1 MFKKSNKLLSIVL
14 ILSSS
19 LFIDSSF
26 AKSSCTMHNTHVV
39 KELKDE
45 ICFSLY
51 PITQCMKECH
61 PLNIVKKKVSF
72 HCLDNEGLSDKWK
85 EKIKNG
91 ELIDLSK
98 NEANLYLNIDIP
110 MECVPNN

>member
-1 MFKKSNKLLSIVL
+1 MFKKANKLLSIVL

-26 AKSSCTMHNTHVV
+26 AKSSCTTHRTHI
-39 KELKDE
+39 KELNDE

-51 PITQCMKECH
+51 PIAQCMKECH
-61 PLNIVKKKVSF
+61 PINIVKKKVPF
-72 HCLDNEGLSDKWK
+72 HCLANEGLSDKWK

-91 ELIDLSK
+91 ELIDSSK
-98 NEANLYLNIDIP
+98 KKANLYLDIDIP

>member
-1 MFKKSNKLLSIVL
+1 MFKKTNKLLSIVL

-26 AKSSCTMHNTHVV
+26 AKPSCTMHKTHI
-39 KELKDE
+39 KELKDK

-51 PITQCMKECH
+51 PIAQCTKECH
-61 PLNIVKKKVSF
+61 PINIVKKKVSF
-72 HCLDNEGLSDKWK
+72 HCLANEGLSDKWK

-98 NEANLYLNIDIP
+98 MTSNLYLDIDIP